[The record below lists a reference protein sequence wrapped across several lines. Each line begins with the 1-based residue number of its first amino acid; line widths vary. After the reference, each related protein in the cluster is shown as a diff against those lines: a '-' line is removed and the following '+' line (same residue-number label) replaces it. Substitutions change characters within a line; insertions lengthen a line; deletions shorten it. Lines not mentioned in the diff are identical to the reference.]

1 MELSGI
7 LLMCGV
13 AFVAVFI
20 LLGLLALVM
29 EGIILL
35 FPQRAPAVEPAVVAA
50 VASAVASLFGGA
62 RVIRIE
68 SLEEGK

>member
-1 MELSGI
+1 MELSSI

-29 EGIILL
+29 EGITLL
-35 FPQRAPAVEPAVVAA
+35 FPERNPTVEAAVVAA
-50 VASAVASLFGGA
+50 VSGAVASLYGGA
-62 RVIRIE
+62 RVIKIE
-68 SLEEGK
+68 SLEEGR

>member
-1 MELSGI
+1 MELSSI

-29 EGIILL
+29 EGITLL
-35 FPQRAPAVEPAVVAA
+35 FPERVPTVEAAVVAA
-50 VASAVASLFGGA
+50 VAGAVASLYGGA
-62 RVIRIE
+62 RVIKIE
-68 SLEEGK
+68 SLEEGR